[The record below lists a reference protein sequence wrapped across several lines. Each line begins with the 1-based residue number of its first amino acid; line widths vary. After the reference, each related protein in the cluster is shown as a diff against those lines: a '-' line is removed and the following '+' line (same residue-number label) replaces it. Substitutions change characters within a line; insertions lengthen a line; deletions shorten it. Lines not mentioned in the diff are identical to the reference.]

1 MKENQKLLYQIN
13 NRLKTRREFL
23 LKEVEQKIKEI
34 EDYCRNGFTNKTD
47 VVSNI
52 EDEVLISVVASE
64 PKEIKQTKAVLN
76 KKKNRK
82 DAVCEICGVK
92 YAKENN

>member
-13 NRLKTRREFL
+13 KRLKIRREFL

-34 EDYCRNGFTNKTD
+34 EAYCRNGLSNKTN
-47 VVSNI
+47 VVSNF
-52 EDEVLISVVASE
+52 EDEVLISVAASG

-82 DAVCEICGVK
+82 DTVCKICGVK
-92 YAKENN
+92 YAKGDN